1 MLAVTHHPG
10 VLLVADDDEDTR
22 ALFRTLLTA
31 RGHRVVEARDG
42 PECLEAARTARPDL
56 LMLDLRM
63 PGLDGFEVMNRL
75 RSDPSTAALPVLA
88 ITAMAEATVQERAL
102 NAGCAGILVKPVS
115 PREVMTLVERLLV
128 RGTLAPYR

>member
-42 PECLEAARTARPDL
+42 AECLEAARTARPDL

-88 ITAMAEATVQERAL
+88 ITAMAEATIQERAL
-102 NAGCAGILVKPVS
+102 KAGCAGILVKPVS

-128 RGTLAPYR
+128 RARPESVA